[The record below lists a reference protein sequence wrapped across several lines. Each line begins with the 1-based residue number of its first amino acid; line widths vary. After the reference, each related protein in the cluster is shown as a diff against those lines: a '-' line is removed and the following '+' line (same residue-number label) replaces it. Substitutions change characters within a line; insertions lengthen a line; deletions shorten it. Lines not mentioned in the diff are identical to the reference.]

1 MRKTRK
7 YKKRKTRR
15 RKRRSKKAGTRKR
28 RSPVPTEKL
37 EEIANNILNEI
48 NTAYPNDERSR
59 NIIKK
64 HTSIIIES
72 PKKYR
77 LSTLVAQKEQLDSYT
92 NTVIMKVMNTT
103 GSTRQQ
109 AASIVTENKIK
120 IGILLDEIYEIVK
133 DISLTKGEVMWILQY
148 IWKQNN

>member
-1 MRKTRK
+1 MD
-7 YKKRKTRR
+7 
-15 RKRRSKKAGTRKR
+15 
-28 RSPVPTEKL
+28 
-37 EEIANNILNEI
+37 EI

-64 HTSIIIES
+64 HSSIIIES
-72 PKKYR
+72 PKTNR

-92 NTVIMKVMNTT
+92 NTVIMKIMNTT
-103 GSTRQQ
+103 GVNRQQ

-120 IGILLDEIYEIVK
+120 IGILLDEIDIVK

-148 IWKQNN
+148 IWNQNN